1 MRIFLVGLADLRS
14 GLARPATIRLARHRG
29 RETWGVWKLVM
40 LALDWFENAFDNFVE
55 TLL

>member
-40 LALDWFENAFDNFVE
+40 LALDWFENAFDNFAE